1 MEREDD
7 QPQKVT
13 FPRWAWIAMGALLG
27 AQALM
32 LVLNNV
38 QIGAQLGVVKQQ
50 RDFQAQ
56 ADPLV
61 RDGRILTEDLRD
73 RLPQTKRAARD
84 AAALVRA
91 ARPLVGDLNSV
102 DVEDVLT
109 ATGSLAQGL
118 ITRNRVVRLV
128 DRSDRLV
135 ANIQDTGLI
144 DRSARLL
151 RRFEQSGVIE
161 DAARAAQRTP
171 EFMNRIERIQRDTLG
186 VQRQTL
192 AVQRELLAIQK
203 EALERIKSI
212 DNKTGGPAP
221 GAAPLP

>member
-1 MEREDD
+1 M
-7 QPQKVT
+7 QPVTITRGLKVAAAL
-13 FPRWAWIAMGALLG
+13 FGVLMIALL
-27 AQALM
+27 A
-32 LVLNNV
+32 LNNV

-118 ITRNRVVRLV
+118 ITRTA
-128 DRSDRLV
+128 SS
-135 ANIQDTGLI
+135 ASSTAATGSW
-144 DRSARLL
+144 RTS
-151 RRFEQSGVIE
+151 
-161 DAARAAQRTP
+161 RTP
-171 EFMNRIERIQRDTLG
+171 
-186 VQRQTL
+186 
-192 AVQRELLAIQK
+192 A
-203 EALERIKSI
+203 
-212 DNKTGGPAP
+212 
-221 GAAPLP
+221 